1 MPVYMIR
8 QGERGP
14 VKIGTAK
21 DVARRL
27 GTMQSGNHERLIL
40 LRMFEGGVA
49 EERLL
54 HKAFA
59 DHRITG
65 EWFSWTQTMLGD
77 VGLSEIA
84 TQPPVWNGSEW
95 RPGTQAELA
104 VAHKRQFPTKGVPKG
119 PQSPEHRAK
128 IAEGVRN
135 RARLQREAKAAR
147 EAPP

>member
-1 MPVYMIR
+1 MIR

-65 EWFSWTQTMLGD
+65 EWFSWTQAMMGD
-77 VGLSEIA
+77 VGLPEVGG
-84 TQPPVWNGSEW
+84 PPVEE
-95 RPGTQAELA
+95 PPA
-104 VAHKRQFPTKGVPKG
+104 
-119 PQSPEHRAK
+119 
-128 IAEGVRN
+128 AEGPEIEDAAAQIA
-135 RARLQREAKAAR
+135 RAYDEGVSFGMKAATLIFR
-147 EAPP
+147 AATVGITPQDLADLKMSRLRGNQP